1 MHRSKKGSSQKKDWK
16 QEKERKLSLSLEER
30 RKEYSCGN
38 SYVRLDDVPTLKS
51 TQMYQSKKAV
61 PQSIVKKP
69 KLGEELLEDFVL
81 KEVDLSEKVSLFEG
95 DITKL
100 EIDSIVNAANNS
112 LLGGGGV
119 DGAIHRAA
127 GSKLLAEN
135 RTLDG
140 CEDGEAKL
148 SGGYNLPAKY
158 VISTVGP
165 RGEGDQVL
173 EGCYKNSLDL
183 MLENNL
189 KSTAFPCISTGIYG
203 FPNDR
208 ACEIALKTVRR
219 FLEEHH
225 EAVDRVIFCLFMDV
239 DIKLYN
245 AYARII
251 FPSTTKEDQPTN
263 LVSTCVTSNNDQ
275 SSELANDVEDEAKED
290 EAKADCKAE
299 EEAKKDETKD
309 DSKSEEEAKEDET
322 KADSKREETMESI
335 DK

>member
-1 MHRSKKGSSQKKDWK
+1 MN
-16 QEKERKLSLSLEER
+16 LSLEER
-30 RKEYSCGN
+30 RKEYSCGS
-38 SYVRLDDVPTLKS
+38 SYVGLDEVPTLKS
-51 TQMYQSKKAV
+51 TQMYQSKKAL
-61 PQSIVKKP
+61 PQSNVKKP
-69 KLGEELLEDFVL
+69 KLEEKLLEDFVL

-239 DIKLYN
+239 DIKLYT
-245 AYARII
+245 AYAPII

-263 LVSTCVTSNNDQ
+263 LVSTSVTSNNDQ
-275 SSELANDVEDEAKED
+275 SSELANDDQADVEMKQVEDEAKED
-290 EAKADCKAE
+290 EAKADSKAGK
-299 EEAKKDETKD
+299 EAKKDETKA

-322 KADSKREETMESI
+322 DADSKREGNDGVYS
-335 DK
+335 

>member
-1 MHRSKKGSSQKKDWK
+1 
-16 QEKERKLSLSLEER
+16 LNLSLEER

-183 MLENNL
+183 MLESNL

-251 FPSTTKEDQPTN
+251 FPSTTKEDQPKN
-263 LVSTCVTSNNDQ
+263 LVSTSVTSNNDQ

-335 DK
+335 DE